1 MYFRPFKPEAFT
13 CEEAAALLLSTDGQF
28 EAFSEKD
35 LCHQKLT
42 NAQCQKALDLINL
55 PSSQGQPNRSSH
67 LGIQNKIFL

>member
-1 MYFRPFKPEAFT
+1 MMYFRPFKPEAFT

-42 NAQCQKALDLINL
+42 NAQCQKA
-55 PSSQGQPNRSSH
+55 
-67 LGIQNKIFL
+67 